1 MSEESHHSKDVHG
14 NAITPF
20 RTERTERD
28 EKGTFLGSVPAPPPP
43 RDVSIGLVPFC
54 LISFV
59 RLVLMAVSVGTPWH
73 RKQHYSPNGL
83 HGEGHLFYLFEHVTK
98 VEGSLGVVTH
108 PRSLC
113 TYAQRRAR
121 VMEAFSIRSVA
132 RNMGIRNVTLVFT
145 ARSMGSLRIEVCFNL
160 NVYLCSLADST
171 SRTRAFASPWAA
183 WLLTALDSGII
194 AASKFTVPL
203 DAQTVDKNIHSFM
216 LPHIAL
222 VLQGWNVAAR
232 GGHTS
237 LFVMSF
243 QPSLLVQY
251 FRADEAFGI
260 SPILLNMLTG
270 GFSLVASSF
279 GTMVSCFA
287 ITAASPPDEEMAKQ
301 IAVEEYQ
308 RGCERKW
315 DAEEKVQYAEKSA
328 EDKQAILF
336 TLARTFPQFKMEKLV
351 RASMNYTIFGL
362 ASGVYW
368 RELTKHLKYV
378 SNGTSQLRVMHTH
391 CFALGSFFFL
401 FVLLLEK
408 CFALTKQKNY
418 KKFYIT
424 YNIGLGITLMIM
436 MIHGTL
442 TVMGNDQN
450 SRLIS
455 WTAGLGHIFLSV
467 GFGYFYNVLLS
478 AVRASGDKAGKK
490 TVTAS
495 P

>member
-28 EKGTFLGSVPAPPPP
+28 EKGTFLGVPAPPPP

-98 VEGSLGVVTH
+98 
-108 PRSLC
+108 
-113 TYAQRRAR
+113 
-121 VMEAFSIRSVA
+121 RSVA

-287 ITAASPPDEEMAKQ
+287 ITAASPPDEMAKQ

>member
-1 MSEESHHSKDVHG
+1 MHADIICFLFHDVYIPLPPSFSWSPFLVLLWRRPVGARAFSADGCCPPHPTHTPSPHG
-14 NAITPF
+14 S
-20 RTERTERD
+20 
-28 EKGTFLGSVPAPPPP
+28 TFQNNIRFLC
-43 RDVSIGLVPFC
+43 VSIA
-54 LISFV
+54 
-59 RLVLMAVSVGTPWH
+59 RHTAV
-73 RKQHYSPNGL
+73 
-83 HGEGHLFYLFEHVTK
+83 
-98 VEGSLGVVTH
+98 
-108 PRSLC
+108 
-113 TYAQRRAR
+113 
-121 VMEAFSIRSVA
+121 
-132 RNMGIRNVTLVFT
+132 
-145 ARSMGSLRIEVCFNL
+145 
-160 NVYLCSLADST
+160 
-171 SRTRAFASPWAA
+171 
-183 WLLTALDSGII
+183 
-194 AASKFTVPL
+194 
-203 DAQTVDKNIHSFM
+203 
-216 LPHIAL
+216 
-222 VLQGWNVAAR
+222 
-232 GGHTS
+232 
-237 LFVMSF
+237 
-243 QPSLLVQY
+243 
-251 FRADEAFGI
+251 
-260 SPILLNMLTG
+260 
-270 GFSLVASSF
+270 
-279 GTMVSCFA
+279 
-287 ITAASPPDEEMAKQ
+287 
-301 IAVEEYQ
+301 
-308 RGCERKW
+308 
-315 DAEEKVQYAEKSA
+315 
-328 EDKQAILF
+328 LF